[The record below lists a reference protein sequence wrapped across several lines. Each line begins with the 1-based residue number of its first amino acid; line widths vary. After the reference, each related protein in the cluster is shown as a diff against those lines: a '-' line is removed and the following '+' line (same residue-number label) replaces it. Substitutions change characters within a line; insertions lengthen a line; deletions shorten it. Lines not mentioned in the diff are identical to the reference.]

1 MLLKLLQAK
10 VDDCDEDA
18 IYLFLD
24 MEKAYDRCSWSYLR
38 ESLDRLG
45 FGPDFIKYIQLFY
58 NEANP
63 PKRQISINGHLGAP
77 FALQSGVAQG
87 CPLSPLLFLCITEAL
102 TRLIQQDNTIKGVE
116 AGGIQHKISQ
126 FADDTTLIAKP
137 TDLPRMQKHLD
148 TWCEATG

>member
-1 MLLKLLQAK
+1 MNKAILQFVSPQQTGFVPHSFIAENLMLLKLLQAK

-87 CPLSPLLFLCITEAL
+87 CRA
-102 TRLIQQDNTIKGVE
+102 
-116 AGGIQHKISQ
+116 AH
-126 FADDTTLIAKP
+126 
-137 TDLPRMQKHLD
+137 
-148 TWCEATG
+148 